1 MKNVYEIEKIVSSKD
16 DIGKKVKE
24 ILEII
29 SDTTG
34 AKICS
39 LRIFNEEKQSLD
51 LLSFYNK
58 NNNVMEDVF
67 LNFGEGVAKK
77 VFEENKLIMVPD
89 VKKDSLLE
97 NSQFIKKEEIVS
109 LISVP
114 LQICGKPGGTVTLY
128 YDKVQKFSK
137 NETDMIECFCLQL
150 SNAIQIHKINDDNKI
165 LSDNATI
172 DKLTK
177 LFNSSFLY
185 EVMERELSKAK
196 EYVYPFC
203 LAMIDV
209 DNLKEFNDNYGY
221 NQGNEV
227 LKYIAGVLKNNVRR
241 YDYVFYIGDG
251 RFALICPR
259 LTNSKVMPVIEK
271 VRKEIIAHSFMP
283 GKKAN
288 VSVST
293 GIAGYPHNAQT
304 AKGLM
309 EKVSQALLIAKDEGQ
324 GKIRCSLSGSE
335 NIVKFG
341 IYVPVLTPKM
351 GTYYQSL
358 IEGINET
365 AGSMDFIKL
374 IIKTPKKNMNHAE
387 QIYIFEDFIKEKV
400 NAIAIAEPIPELKE
414 QIKKANEIGIPV
426 FAFFYLD
433 KFDSV
438 NVVSYIGTDQ
448 RKIGEEIANYVIRIT
463 RKRGKIALIEGPE
476 GEEFSYRISSLR
488 KEGFLKAIGE
498 YKGMEVVS
506 SAYGEW
512 DWYKAKEIT
521 KEILKSNPD
530 VDVIVAFNDEMALGA
545 VEVVESKGLGGEIFI
560 TGIDGNRNALHSIK
574 NGQLTAT
581 VNINPVLSGKVLIRT
596 MIRNMIKEE
605 RVEPVISIPINI
617 IDKTNVD
624 KFL

>member
-1 MKNVYEIEKIVSSKD
+1 
-16 DIGKKVKE
+16 
-24 ILEII
+24 
-29 SDTTG
+29 
-34 AKICS
+34 
-39 LRIFNEEKQSLD
+39 
-51 LLSFYNK
+51 
-58 NNNVMEDVF
+58 
-67 LNFGEGVAKK
+67 
-77 VFEENKLIMVPD
+77 
-89 VKKDSLLE
+89 
-97 NSQFIKKEEIVS
+97 
-109 LISVP
+109 
-114 LQICGKPGGTVTLY
+114 
-128 YDKVQKFSK
+128 
-137 NETDMIECFCLQL
+137 
-150 SNAIQIHKINDDNKI
+150 
-165 LSDNATI
+165 
-172 DKLTK
+172 
-177 LFNSSFLY
+177 
-185 EVMERELSKAK
+185 
-196 EYVYPFC
+196 
-203 LAMIDV
+203 
-209 DNLKEFNDNYGY
+209 
-221 NQGNEV
+221 
-227 LKYIAGVLKNNVRR
+227 
-241 YDYVFYIGDG
+241 
-251 RFALICPR
+251 
-259 LTNSKVMPVIEK
+259 
-271 VRKEIIAHSFMP
+271 
-283 GKKAN
+283 
-288 VSVST
+288 
-293 GIAGYPHNAQT
+293 
-304 AKGLM
+304 M